1 MDFSMGSLLLVLY
14 KACETLLALLPY
26 ILAGIILGE
35 LLKLTSWTKI
45 IYRWTTTSS
54 PFLAVLAAVVLG
66 AASPICTFGTVPVV
80 LLLLRAGVGISP
92 LVAFLSVSS
101 MMNPQLFILTYGGLG
116 KEIAVIRLFSV
127 LVFGLAIGLAAY
139 YVPTYSILKSGI
151 VIGNKGRDNISS
163 NSFKKFSLKKFA
175 KDVLDNLEYIGF
187 YIIIGVILGALIEV
201 YAQGHLTYMLSGSGK
216 RLSVPI
222 AALLG
227 VPLYSCGGGTIPVIQ
242 AFIREGMSK
251 GAAIAFLITGPATRI
266 TPLMA
271 LAAILR
277 PIAIILYVVVLIA
290 FSLCIGLIYY

>member
-1 MDFSMGSLLLVLY
+1 MDFSMNSLLLVLF
-14 KACETLLALLPY
+14 KAFETLLALLPY
-26 ILAGIILGE
+26 IVSGIILGE
-35 LLKLTSWTKI
+35 LLKLTSWTKV
-45 IYRWTTTSS
+45 IYRWTTTAS
-54 PFLAVLAAVVLG
+54 PFLSILAAVVLG

-80 LLLLRAGVGISP
+80 LLLLRAGVSISP
-92 LVAFLSVSS
+92 LVAFLSASS

-127 LVFGLAIGLAAY
+127 LVFGVAIGLAVY
-139 YVPTYSILKSGI
+139 YIPASRILKSGI
-151 VIGNKGRDNISS
+151 VIDNEEHKSICS
-163 NSFKKFSLKKFA
+163 NSFKKFALKKFA
-175 KDVLDNLEYIGF
+175 KDVLDNLEYMGF
-187 YIIIGVILGALIEV
+187 YIVIGAILGALIEV
-201 YAQGHLTYMLSGSGK
+201 YAPGHLAHILSGSGK

-242 AFIREGMSK
+242 AFIREGMSR

-271 LAAILR
+271 LAAILK

-290 FSLCIGLIYY
+290 YSLCIGLIYY